1 MLSFD
6 NTKIAFSYKSDLEL
20 SRAHRLFKLV
30 GNPILVRVGKWLTPL
45 AFKLR
50 LPIKGIIKKTIFG
63 QFCGGETINDCDSKI
78 NTLKTYNV
86 GTILDYSVEGK
97 SSENDFDKTCN
108 EIVATIHKAKGNLAI
123 PFAVFKVTGISRNGL
138 LEKLNHAGN
147 KLTQTEIEEFQ
158 RVESRI
164 DRICQEAFESKTPV
178 FIDAEES
185 WIQNTIDGLALTM
198 MKKYNKEWAVVFNTA
213 QMYRVD
219 RLAYLTSLMDVAIK
233 EKFIVGI
240 KLVRGAYMEKERAR
254 AIDLNYPSPIQP
266 DKKSCD
272 KDFDAAL
279 ELMVNNINIFSIC
292 AGTHNESSSLFLT
305 NLLNQKKIDKDSNS
319 IYFAQLLGMSDHISF
334 NLAHHGYNVAKYVP
348 YGPVK
353 EVMPYLLR
361 RADENTSVSGQTSR
375 ELRLISQ
382 EIKRRREFTD

>member
-1 MLSFD
+1 MLSFE

-45 AFKLR
+45 VFKLH
-50 LPIKGIIKKTIFG
+50 LPINGIIKKTIFG

-78 NTLKTYNV
+78 NTLKAYNV

-108 EIVATIHKAKGNLAI
+108 EIVATIHKAKGNFAI

-219 RLAYLTSLMDVAIK
+219 RLAYLTSLMDVAFK

-254 AIDLNYPSPIQP
+254 AIDLNYQSPIQP